1 MNFDDTTLNANYDDR
16 NFQEVLA
23 CVIGKMLYN
32 EPLMGAKEELM
43 DDFIREWTELF
54 GWSTL

>member
-1 MNFDDTTLNANYDDR
+1 MENDDR

-32 EPLMGAKEELM
+32 EPLMGAKEELV

-54 GWSTL
+54 GWGSL